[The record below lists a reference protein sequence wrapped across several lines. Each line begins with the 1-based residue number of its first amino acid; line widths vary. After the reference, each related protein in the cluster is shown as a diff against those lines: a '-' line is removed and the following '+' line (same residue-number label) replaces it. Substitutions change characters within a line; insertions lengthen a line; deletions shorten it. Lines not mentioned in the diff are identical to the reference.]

1 MPPNH
6 LKINVWIQMIDN
18 QVDKEEHELDVN
30 ELLEKKFSDFKPLG
44 EELIVSNDLKL
55 EELQVF
61 IYSILI
67 DKNIQYK
74 DEPLDFDTN
83 MRLRVMRQI
92 QHDGY
97 SKPTIP
103 KFQLKRVLL
112 EPHKQL
118 KQINLTQE
126 SDICVQISEQFVN
139 TNVNQG
145 VVIMNCARF
154 NLATRLCSNQKQLY
168 WNVNNGAT
176 YQSLRDSIMKTYD
189 LEQSDLFRLVIAK
202 RLNNKLQWILI
213 KDATNTSE
221 EAASTSTESKKHHG
235 KNKKK
240 KGGNQQHQQPSHA
253 KSNLRSAPFH
263 LDDGDLI
270 VFAPSDSSKAIT
282 PQDLLSEEDMKIVKK
297 SNLSQAEINRLRN
310 ERKKGSNETKKRSAR
325 PEVGIKIKIDN
336 FD

>member
-1 MPPNH
+1 M
-6 LKINVWIQMIDN
+6 MDN
-18 QVDKEEHELDVN
+18 QTDSQHELDVN
-30 ELLEKKFSDFKPLG
+30 DLLEKKFTDFKPIQ
-44 EELIVSNDLKL
+44 EEIIVSNDLKL

-74 DEPLDFDTN
+74 DPLDFDTN

-92 QHDGY
+92 HQDYY
-97 SKPTIP
+97 SKPAIP

-112 EPHKQL
+112 DSHKQL
-118 KQINLTQE
+118 KQLNLTQE
-126 SDICVQISEQFVN
+126 TDICVQISDQLN
-139 TNVNQG
+139 NINQG
-145 VVIMNCARF
+145 VVLIDCARF
-154 NLATRLCSNQKQLY
+154 NLTTRLCSNQKQLY

-176 YQSLRDSIMKTYD
+176 YQSLRESIMKTYD
-189 LEQSDLFRLVIAK
+189 LEQSDVFRLVIAK
-202 RLNNKLQWILI
+202 RLSNKLQWIII
-213 KDATNTSE
+213 KDASTAGEETTTSE
-221 EAASTSTESKKHHG
+221 PKKTHHG

-240 KGGNQQHQQPSHA
+240 KAGNQQQSHA
-253 KSNLRSAPFH
+253 KSNLRSAPFN

-270 VFAPSDSSKAIT
+270 VFALSDNSKPVT
-282 PQDLLSEEDMKIVKK
+282 PQDFLSEEDMKIVKK

-310 ERKKGSNETKKRSAR
+310 ERKNEPKKRSVR